1 MEKQLITYSRQL
13 RSNQTNAEKLL
24 WQKLRKRQLGV
35 RFQRQ
40 YVFDNKYIVDF
51 YCASLKL
58 IIEINGGQHNDNHQD
73 DIRDNYIKKRGCKI
87 LRFWNNDILENIE
100 GCLSQ
105 ITNLIPTVPPLN
117 IKGRLEENYAS
128 RELHEDASTERH
140 PQKTNA
146 FFNNDFSETYAGGS
160 TERRTAAYTDVRE
173 DASTGRRLQKTN
185 KIIVPLSV
193 YIHWPYCLSKCPYC
207 DFFSKVDKHVDQKQ
221 IIDGYL
227 DDLNWYH
234 DLTAKQTV
242 QSIFFGGGT
251 PSLIEPQYIEK
262 VINHIFKLWPTTKQ
276 VEISLEANPNTN
288 RPNLFADLRLA
299 GINRLS
305 LGIQALND
313 KDLKFLGRT
322 HNLSRALHAVDEV
335 TRLFDNHS
343 ADLIYARPGQT
354 AEAWKQE
361 LNQISELGLKHLS
374 LYQLT
379 IEEGTFF
386 ARKGIKPMDD
396 EPAAELYALT
406 QEFLATK
413 GYPQYEV
420 SNFAHPGYES
430 IHNLAYWRGQNYLGI
445 GPAAHGRIKTTDK
458 IYASTHHRQLEEL
471 TPQERAEELII
482 MGLRIREGINK
493 ENFRRQC
500 GLELTGFVND
510 KARQSLIRQKL
521 LFEDKHSLR
530 AANRG
535 FLLLNKIIEELCR

>member
-13 RSNQTNAEKLL
+13 RSNQTNA
-24 WQKLRKRQLGV
+24 
-35 RFQRQ
+35 
-40 YVFDNKYIVDF
+40 
-51 YCASLKL
+51 
-58 IIEINGGQHNDNHQD
+58 
-73 DIRDNYIKKRGCKI
+73 
-87 LRFWNNDILENIE
+87 
-100 GCLSQ
+100 
-105 ITNLIPTVPPLN
+105 
-117 IKGRLEENYAS
+117 
-128 RELHEDASTERH
+128 
-140 PQKTNA
+140 
-146 FFNNDFSETYAGGS
+146 GGS
-160 TERRTAAYTDVRE
+160 TERRTATYTDVRE

-354 AEAWKQE
+354 
-361 LNQISELGLKHLS
+361 
-374 LYQLT
+374 
-379 IEEGTFF
+379 
-386 ARKGIKPMDD
+386 RK
-396 EPAAELYALT
+396 
-406 QEFLATK
+406 
-413 GYPQYEV
+413 
-420 SNFAHPGYES
+420 PG
-430 IHNLAYWRGQNYLGI
+430 
-445 GPAAHGRIKTTDK
+445 
-458 IYASTHHRQLEEL
+458 
-471 TPQERAEELII
+471 
-482 MGLRIREGINK
+482 NK
-493 ENFRRQC
+493 N
-500 GLELTGFVND
+500 
-510 KARQSLIRQKL
+510 
-521 LFEDKHSLR
+521 
-530 AANRG
+530 
-535 FLLLNKIIEELCR
+535 